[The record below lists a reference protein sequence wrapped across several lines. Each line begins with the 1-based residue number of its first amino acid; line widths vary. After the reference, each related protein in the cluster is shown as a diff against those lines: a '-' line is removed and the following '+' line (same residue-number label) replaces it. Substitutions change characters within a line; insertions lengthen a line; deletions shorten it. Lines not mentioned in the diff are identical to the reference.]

1 QDGQSALFWG
11 GSQGTGRALAQLM
24 AQKVYRLAIIPRT
37 LEGAK
42 APGAGDLG
50 GGHFIGLFFFLIM
63 IFYYIMLVTIQY
75 IPGFRC
81 KAR

>member
-1 QDGQSALFWG
+1 
-11 GSQGTGRALAQLM
+11 M

-50 GGHFIGLFFFLIM
+50 GGHLSFS
-63 IFYYIMLVTIQY
+63 YDAAEE
-75 IPGFRC
+75 R
-81 KAR
+81 KAQNTFEEMEKKVGSSVSLGK

>member
-50 GGHFIGLFFFLIM
+50 GGHFLLLPLPLPL
-63 IFYYIMLVTIQY
+63 LVFPLSLDVSISV
-75 IPGFRC
+75 
-81 KAR
+81 K